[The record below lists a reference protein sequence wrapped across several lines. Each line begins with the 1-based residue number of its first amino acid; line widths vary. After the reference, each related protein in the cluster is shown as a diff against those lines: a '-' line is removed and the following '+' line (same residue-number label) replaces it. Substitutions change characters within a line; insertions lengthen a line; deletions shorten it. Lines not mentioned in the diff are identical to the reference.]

1 MAIQYIKEIGDKR
14 SHGKSAT
21 EGDCVKTI
29 APVYYRPT
37 DSSPD
42 SDVVA
47 IQSIVGAIKDGGSLT
62 EAASVNVPNNSV
74 STLHIATAKSALTL
88 NVNLNS
94 GEVPNFA
101 IEVDAQA
108 SVTAVTVTKTVA
120 RGSAVTLKYADAAGT
135 ALESGKYYQITC
147 VGGCWTLA
155 EFKSA

>member
-47 IQSIVGAIKDGGSLT
+47 IQSIVGSIKNGGTLT
-62 EAASVNVPNNSV
+62 DSASVDVPNNSV
-74 STLHIATAKSALTL
+74 SSLSTTQSALTL
-88 NVNLNS
+88 NVNCAA

-101 IEVDAQA
+101 VEISAGA
-108 SVTAVTVTKTVA
+108 AVTLTVTKTV
-120 RGSAVTLKYADAAGT
+120 GNTVTTLYPSDAGGN

-147 VGGCWTLA
+147 VGNCWTLA
-155 EFKSA
+155 EFVPPTP